1 VEFQLNAAWRASTLS
16 LHAVHRDIPPVPADF
31 ISIHTRPRSVS
42 IAHIVAELHSILTRL
57 RKVVYLL
64 VRISKPDRRWCTN
77 LHCHVVLQA
86 CNQVYALER
95 VYHKSQIQL
104 HSSGNSVQF
113 LHPRGSPATSVI
125 IITRN
130 AATSPR
136 RSLHPCRPLPLT
148 DHTTHPLV
156 SLIMFYWR

>member
-1 VEFQLNAAWRASTLS
+1 MTRVNSDE
-16 LHAVHRDIPPVPADF
+16 PARGARGHSACPRRYYFHTHQSPFSF
-31 ISIHTRPRSVS
+31 IS
-42 IAHIVAELHSILTRL
+42 IAHIIAELRSILTRL

-64 VRISKPDRRWCTN
+64 VRISKPDRSRCSN

-86 CNQVYALER
+86 CNQIYALER
-95 VYHKSQIQL
+95 MYHKRQIQL

-125 IITRN
+125 IIAGN

-136 RSLHPCRPLPLT
+136 RSLHPCRRLPLT
-148 DHTTHPLV
+148 NHTTHLLV
-156 SLIMFYWR
+156 SLIMFYCK